1 MNQHPPLEVSEADWL
16 IIQAI
21 LRAHVPDYT
30 VWAFGS
36 RATGNAKKFS
46 DLDLA
51 IIGEQSMGLNLI
63 PITDRNSSNYISLNY

>member
-1 MNQHPPLEVSEADWL
+1 MNQHPPLEISEADWL

-30 VWAFGS
+30 VWTFGS

-51 IIGEQSMGLNLI
+51 IIGEQPIGLDL
-63 PITDRNSSNYISLNY
+63 SSQLAEAFFRIKLAL